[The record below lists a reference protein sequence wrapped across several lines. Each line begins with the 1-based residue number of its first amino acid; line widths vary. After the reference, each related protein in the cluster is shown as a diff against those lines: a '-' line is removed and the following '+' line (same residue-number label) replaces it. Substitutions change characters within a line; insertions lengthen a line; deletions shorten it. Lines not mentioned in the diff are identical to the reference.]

1 MAKRNVLK
9 AFKLNTPDGIIE
21 FAAGTQKIE
30 DKHLDHWFVQA
41 HLEQPEDSAEEEQEE
56 EQPEDEAAERQR
68 LFAELASFGIN
79 VGGNIRLDTLRAR
92 VEKARADAE
101 NPTE

>member
-9 AFKLNTPDGIIE
+9 AFKLNTAEGIID
-21 FAAGTQKIE
+21 FAAGTQKID
-30 DKHLDHWFVQA
+30 DKYLDHWFVLA
-41 HLEQPEDSAEEEQEE
+41 HLEQPEEAEEEQED
-56 EQPEDEAAERQR
+56 EQEDEAAERQR

>member
-9 AFKLNTPDGIIE
+9 PFKLNTPEGILD
-21 FAAGTQKIE
+21 FAAGTQKID
-30 DKHLDHWFVQA
+30 DKYLDHWFVQA
-41 HLEQPEDSAEEEQEE
+41 HLEQPEDEAEEEQEE
-56 EQPEDEAAERQR
+56 EQEDEAAERQR

-92 VEKARADAE
+92 VEKARTDAD